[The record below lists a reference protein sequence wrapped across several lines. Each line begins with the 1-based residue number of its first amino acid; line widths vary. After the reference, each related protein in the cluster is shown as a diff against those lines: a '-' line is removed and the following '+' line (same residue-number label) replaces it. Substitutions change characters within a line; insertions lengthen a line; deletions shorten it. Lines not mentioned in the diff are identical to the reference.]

1 MPERPAAGRAAVTRR
16 AVIDIVRTAVLG
28 SYGVAGFATP
38 TPWGHMVRRL
48 GLGEPGIRVVLDD
61 LRVELRIRVAYGL
74 PIAEVARQVESAVRY
89 ALGRDLGRE
98 PVDVTIRVDG
108 LVQPDGGLPSPSDLG
123 PEPEP
128 EPDAAQAKADDGAK
142 AGLDTELDSGSGAA
156 DPAGA
161 TATHEAELP
170 AADGGA
176 AGRVARP

>member
-16 AVIDIVRTAVLG
+16 AVTDIVRTAVLG

-38 TPWGHMVRRL
+38 TPWGHVVRRL

-61 LRVELRIRVAYGL
+61 LKVELRIRVAYGL

-108 LVQPDGGLPSPSDLG
+108 LVQPDGGLPSPSEAD
-123 PEPEP
+123 PETKAE
-128 EPDAAQAKADDGAK
+128 AKPAGADDGAT
-142 AGLDTELDSGSGAA
+142 AGLDPELDSGSDAT

-161 TATHEAELP
+161 TATLEAEVPL
-170 AADGGA
+170 ADGGA
-176 AGRVARP
+176 AGRAARP